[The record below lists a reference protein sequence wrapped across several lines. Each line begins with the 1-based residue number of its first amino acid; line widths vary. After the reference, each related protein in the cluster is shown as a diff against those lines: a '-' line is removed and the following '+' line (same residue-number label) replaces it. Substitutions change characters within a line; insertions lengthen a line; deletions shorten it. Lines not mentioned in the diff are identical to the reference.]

1 MLVVAGLVTAAGA
14 AGTLVAARQTADTVQ
29 RVPGVADVLSPASLK
44 VENFLLVGSDSRA
57 DGDPNTGDSGG
68 VTGSRSDT
76 IMVLRTDPSGGP
88 AALLSI
94 PRDLYLPIAGTDG
107 RNRINSAFNSGPDA
121 LVQTVQQS
129 LGIPVHHYVEIDFNG
144 FKALVDALGG
154 VNLCFLYPTRDL
166 NTGLNVTVPGCQ
178 VLDGL
183 QSLAYAR
190 SRQYE
195 EFKDGDWRKDPTS
208 DLGRTTRQ
216 RDFVNRALQGALER
230 IKVDP
235 LATGELVEAIGAA
248 VALDEELDP
257 IQAGSTLRTA
267 VDGGLQSVALPV
279 EGATIDGNSVL
290 LLADGAEAVLD
301 YFRGATDVA
310 PATAG

>member
-1 MLVVAGLVTAAGA
+1 MLVIAGVVTAAGA
-14 AGTLVAARQTADTVQ
+14 AGTLVAARQTADAVQ
-29 RVPGVADVLSPASLK
+29 RVPGVAEALSPASLRI
-44 VENFLLVGSDSRA
+44 ENFLLVGSDSRA
-57 DGDPNTGDSGG
+57 GGDPNTGDVGD

-94 PRDLYLPIAGTDG
+94 PRDLYVTIAGTD
-107 RNRINSAFNSGPDA
+107 RRSRINSAFNSGPA
-121 LVQTVQQS
+121 SLVQTVQQE
-129 LGIPVHHYVEIDFNG
+129 LGVPVHHYVEIDFNG

-195 EFKDGDWRKDPTS
+195 EFRDGDWRKDPTA

-216 RDFVNRALQGALER
+216 RDFVNRALQGALQR

-235 LATGELVEAIGAA
+235 LAAGELIESIGAA
-248 VALDEELDP
+248 VAIDEELDP

-267 VDGGLQSVALPV
+267 VGSGLLSVALPV
-279 EGATIDGNSVL
+279 DNATIDGNSVL
-290 LLADGAEAVLD
+290 LLGDGADGVLD
-301 YFRGATDVA
+301 YFRGGSDV
-310 PATAG
+310 PPPTGG

>member
-1 MLVVAGLVTAAGA
+1 MLAVAGLVTAAGA
-14 AGTLVAARQTADTVQ
+14 AGTLVAARHTADSVQ
-29 RVPGVADVLSPASLK
+29 RVPDVAQTLSPKSLR
-44 VENFLLVGSDSRA
+44 VENYLLVGSDSREG
-57 DGDPNTGDSGG
+57 GDPNTGNVGD
-68 VTGSRSDT
+68 VTGNRSDT

-94 PRDLYLPIAGTDG
+94 PRDLYVTIAGTD
-107 RNRINSAFNSGPDA
+107 RRSRINSAFNAGPA
-121 LVQTVQQS
+121 TLVQTVQQE

-144 FKALVDALGG
+144 FKTLVDALGG

-166 NTGLNVTVPGCQ
+166 NTGLNITVPGCQ

-248 VALDEELDP
+248 VAIDEELDP

-267 VDGGLQSVALPV
+267 VGAGLQSVSLPV

-290 LLADGAEAVLD
+290 LLGDGADAVLD
-301 YFRGATDVA
+301 YFRGTSDV
-310 PATAG
+310 PPPTPG